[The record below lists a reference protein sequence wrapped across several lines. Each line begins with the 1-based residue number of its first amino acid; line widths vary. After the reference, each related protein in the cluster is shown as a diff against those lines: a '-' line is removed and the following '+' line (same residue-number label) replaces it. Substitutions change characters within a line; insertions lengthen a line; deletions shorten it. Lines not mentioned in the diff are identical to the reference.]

1 MRQFIH
7 HLNFFC
13 MIFLLACTPQT
24 PPESVKETPEPQ
36 LSLEDRARQIH
47 DNIIVLDTHIDIPP
61 EFATEEVDPGELGPF
76 QVDLPKMEQG
86 GLNTGF
92 FIVYVG
98 QTARTEQ
105 NYAKAQEEAMT
116 KFNGIRRMTNELYP
130 ERIELAHSVADVRR
144 IRKAGKLVAL
154 IGIENGFVI
163 GKDLSLLKTYY
174 DLGGRYISLA
184 HVGHNDIAD
193 SSSANPDNGDEEAEH
208 DGVSEFGREVIA
220 EMNRLGIMV
229 DVSHISKQS
238 MLDAARLS
246 KAPIIASHSSVKSLM
261 DVSRNMDDEEL
272 LALKENGGVVQIT
285 AVDFFV
291 KQHPLEKDALYV
303 AYYDE
308 VSKDPN
314 LSPKEVVM
322 KVSQRVTELDK
333 KWSKATVPEF
343 VDHIDYA
350 VDLIGIDHVGISSD
364 FDGGGGIAGWDDASE
379 TFNVTLE
386 LVHRDYSEEDIAK
399 LWGENLL
406 RVLSEVEQVAAAS
419 SQKNR

>member
-1 MRQFIH
+1 MRQFI
-7 HLNFFC
+7 NYFT
-13 MIFLLACTPQT
+13 FLGMMFLFACTPQT
-24 PPESVKETPEPQ
+24 PPESAKETPEPQ

-47 DNIIVLDTHIDIPP
+47 DSIIVLDTHIDIPP

-105 NYAKAQEEAMT
+105 NYAQAKEEAMT

-130 ERIELAHSVADVRR
+130 DRIELAHSVADVRR
-144 IRKAGKLVAL
+144 IRQAGKLAAL
-154 IGIENGFVI
+154 IGIENGYVI

-174 DLGGRYISLA
+174 DLGGRYITLA

-208 DGVSEFGREVIA
+208 NGVSEFGREVIA

-246 KAPIIASHSSVKSLM
+246 KAPVIASHSSVKSLM

-291 KQHPLEKDALYV
+291 KQHPPEKDALYV

-308 VSKDPN
+308 VSKDPS
-314 LSPKEVVM
+314 LSPKEVVE

-333 KWSKATVPEF
+333 KWPKATVSEF

-350 VDLIGIDHVGISSD
+350 VKLIGIDHVGISSD

-386 LVHRDYSEEDIAK
+386 LVRRDYSEEDIAK

-419 SQKNR
+419 P

>member
-1 MRQFIH
+1 MRQFINYFTF
-7 HLNFFC
+7 LG
-13 MIFLLACTPQT
+13 MMFLLACTPQT
-24 PPESVKETPEPQ
+24 PPESAKETPEPQ

-61 EFATEEVDPGELGPF
+61 EFATEAVDPGELGPF
-76 QVDLPKMEQG
+76 QVDLPKMEKG

-105 NYAKAQEEAMT
+105 NYAQAKEEAMT

-144 IRKAGKLVAL
+144 IRKAGKLAAL
-154 IGIENGFVI
+154 IGIENGYVI

-174 DLGGRYISLA
+174 DLGGRYITLA

-193 SSSANPDNGDEEAEH
+193 SSSANPDNGDEETEH
-208 DGVSEFGREVIA
+208 NGVSEFGREVIA

-246 KAPIIASHSSVKSLM
+246 KAPVIASHSSVKSLM

-272 LALKENGGVVQIT
+272 LALKENGGVIQIT

-291 KQHPLEKDALYV
+291 KQHPPEKDALYV

-308 VSKDPN
+308 VSKDPG
-314 LSPKEVVM
+314 LSPKEVVE

-333 KWSKATVPEF
+333 KWPKATVSEF
-343 VDHIDYA
+343 VDHIDR
-350 VDLIGIDHVGISSD
+350 LCC
-364 FDGGGGIAGWDDASE
+364 
-379 TFNVTLE
+379 
-386 LVHRDYSEEDIAK
+386 
-399 LWGENLL
+399 
-406 RVLSEVEQVAAAS
+406 
-419 SQKNR
+419 

>member
-1 MRQFIH
+1 MRQFI
-7 HLNFFC
+7 NYFT
-13 MIFLLACTPQT
+13 FLGMMFLFACTPQT
-24 PPESVKETPEPQ
+24 PPESAKETPEPQ

-61 EFATEEVDPGELGPF
+61 EFATEAVDPGELGPF

-105 NYAKAQEEAMT
+105 NYAQAKEEAMT

-144 IRKAGKLVAL
+144 IRKAGKLAAL
-154 IGIENGFVI
+154 IGIENGYVI

-174 DLGGRYISLA
+174 DLGGRYITLA

-208 DGVSEFGREVIA
+208 NGVSEFGREVIA

-246 KAPIIASHSSVKSLM
+246 KAPVIASHSSVKSLM

-291 KQHPLEKDALYV
+291 KQHPPEKDALYV
-303 AYYDE
+303 AGFFLI
-308 VSKDPN
+308 VIF
-314 LSPKEVVM
+314 
-322 KVSQRVTELDK
+322 
-333 KWSKATVPEF
+333 PEF
-343 VDHIDYA
+343 
-350 VDLIGIDHVGISSD
+350 
-364 FDGGGGIAGWDDASE
+364 
-379 TFNVTLE
+379 N
-386 LVHRDYSEEDIAK
+386 
-399 LWGENLL
+399 
-406 RVLSEVEQVAAAS
+406 
-419 SQKNR
+419 

>member
-1 MRQFIH
+1 
-7 HLNFFC
+7 
-13 MIFLLACTPQT
+13 
-24 PPESVKETPEPQ
+24 
-36 LSLEDRARQIH
+36 
-47 DNIIVLDTHIDIPP
+47 
-61 EFATEEVDPGELGPF
+61 
-76 QVDLPKMEQG
+76 MEQG

-105 NYAKAQEEAMT
+105 NYALAKEEAMT

-144 IRKAGKLVAL
+144 IRKAGKLAAL
-154 IGIENGFVI
+154 IGIENGYVI

-174 DLGGRYISLA
+174 DLGGRYITLA

-208 DGVSEFGREVIA
+208 NGVSEFGREVIA

-246 KAPIIASHSSVKSLM
+246 KAPVIASHSSVKSLM

-272 LALKENGGVVQIT
+272 LTLKENGGVVQIT

-291 KQHPLEKDALYV
+291 KQHPPEKDALYI

-308 VSKDPN
+308 VSKDPS
-314 LSPKEVVM
+314 LSPKEVVE
-322 KVSQRVTELDK
+322 KISQRVTELDK
-333 KWSKATVPEF
+333 KWPKATVSEF

-350 VDLIGIDHVGISSD
+350 VKLIGIDHVGISSD

-386 LVHRDYSEEDIAK
+386 LVRRDYSEEDIAK

-406 RVLSEVEQVAAAS
+406 RVLSEVEQVAAKS
-419 SQKNR
+419 S

>member
-1 MRQFIH
+1 M
-7 HLNFFC
+7 
-13 MIFLLACTPQT
+13 MFLFACTPQT
-24 PPESVKETPEPQ
+24 PPESLQETPEPQ
-36 LSLEDRARQIH
+36 LSLEERARQIH
-47 DNIIVLDTHIDIPP
+47 DRIIILDTHIDIPP
-61 EFATEEVDPGELGPF
+61 EFATDAVDPGELGPF

-105 NYAKAQEEAMT
+105 NYAQAQEEAMT

-130 ERIELAHSVADVRR
+130 ERIELAYSVADVRR
-144 IRKAGKLVAL
+144 IRKASKLVAL
-154 IGIENGFVI
+154 IGIENGYVI

-174 DLGGRYISLA
+174 DLGGRYITLA

-193 SSSANPDNGDEEAEH
+193 SSSANADNGDEAVEH
-208 DGVSEFGREVIA
+208 NGVSEFGREVIA

-229 DVSHISKQS
+229 DVSHVSKQS

-246 KAPIIASHSSVKSLM
+246 EAPIIASHSSVKSLM

-291 KQHPLEKDALYV
+291 KQHPPEKDALYV

-308 VSKDPN
+308 VSKDPG
-314 LSPKEVVM
+314 LSPKEVVE
-322 KVSQRVTELDK
+322 KVSQRVTELDE
-333 KWSKATVPEF
+333 KWPKATVSEF

-350 VDLIGIDHVGISSD
+350 VNLIGIGAPKEHLEPGLER
-364 FDGGGGIAGWDDASE
+364 IA
-379 TFNVTLE
+379 
-386 LVHRDYSEEDIAK
+386 DYLKTS
-399 LWGENLL
+399 L
-406 RVLSEVEQVAAAS
+406 
-419 SQKNR
+419 

>member
-1 MRQFIH
+1 MRQFI
-7 HLNFFC
+7 NYFT
-13 MIFLLACTPQT
+13 FLGMMFLFACTPQT
-24 PPESVKETPEPQ
+24 PPESAKETPEPQ

-61 EFATEEVDPGELGPF
+61 EFATEAVDPGELGPF

-105 NYAKAQEEAMT
+105 NYAQAKEEAMT

-130 ERIELAHSVADVRR
+130 DRIELAHSVADVRR
-144 IRKAGKLVAL
+144 IRKAGKLAAL
-154 IGIENGFVI
+154 IGIENGYVI

-174 DLGGRYISLA
+174 DLGGRYITLA

-208 DGVSEFGREVIA
+208 NGVSEFGREVIA

-246 KAPIIASHSSVKSLM
+246 KAPVIASHSSVKSLM

-291 KQHPLEKDALYV
+291 KQHPPEKDALYV

-308 VSKDPN
+308 VSKDPS
-314 LSPKEVVM
+314 LSPKEVVE

-333 KWSKATVPEF
+333 KWPKATVSEF

-350 VDLIGIDHVGISSD
+350 VKLIGIDHVGISSD

-386 LVHRDYSEEDIAK
+386 LVRRDYSEEDIAK
-399 LWGENLL
+399 LWGENLV

-419 SQKNR
+419 P